1 MKKEKEELE
10 EEFPVQTTFEDNNIE
25 ELNDGGEV
33 QNVYTTKGVA
43 EKGE

>member
-1 MKKEKEELE
+1 MEEEKKE
-10 EEFPVQTTFEDNNIE
+10 EFEKQTTFEDNSVT

-43 EKGE
+43 ENRE

>member
-1 MKKEKEELE
+1 MEEEKKEELE
-10 EEFPVQTTFEDNNIE
+10 KQTTFEDNSVE

-43 EKGE
+43 EDRE

>member
-1 MKKEKEELE
+1 MKEDEFEK
-10 EEFPVQTTFEDNNIE
+10 QTTFEDNSIE

-43 EKGE
+43 ENRE